1 MLVAV
6 VGGGQLGRMLALAGI
21 PLGHRFRVLDPA
33 PDSPAGQV
41 CEQVVGAYDDP
52 DALARLAEG
61 ADVVTYEFE
70 NVPVA
75 AVAALA
81 ERVPV
86 RPPPAALEATQDR
99 LTEKRMLHD
108 LGIGTAPFAAF
119 GDEATLAA
127 ARAEIGDG
135 DAVLKTRRM
144 GYDGKGQVMLRAGE
158 PSGGVWADLGP
169 PGGSYLL
176 EGFVAFRRELSI
188 VAARDLRG
196 RTVHYPLAENVH
208 RDGILRTSRAP
219 ADVAPDLEAEA
230 RRIVDLVLHR
240 LEHVGVLAIELFET
254 ADGLL
259 ANEVA
264 PRVHNSG
271 HWTIEGAETSQFENH
286 VRAVTGMPL
295 GPTDPIG
302 HSAMVNLIGEV
313 PDPREVAAIPGA
325 HLHLYGKE
333 SRLGRKLGHVTVR
346 SASAERT
353 ESITLKVE
361 ALTAD
366 HR

>member
-21 PLGHRFRVLDPA
+21 PLGHRFRVLDPS

-41 CEQVVGAYDDP
+41 CEQIVGAYDDP
-52 DALARLAEG
+52 EALERLADG

-70 NVPVA
+70 NVPVSA
-75 AVAALA
+75 AAALA

-119 GDEATLAA
+119 EDEASLAG
-127 ARAEIGDG
+127 ARAEIGG

-144 GYDGKGQVMLRAGE
+144 GYDGKGQVVLRAGE
-158 PSGGVWADLGP
+158 PSGAVWDELGP
-169 PGGSYLL
+169 PGGAYLL

-188 VAARDLRG
+188 VAARDLEG
-196 RTVHYPLAENVH
+196 RTVHYPLTENVH
-208 RDGILRTSRAP
+208 REGILRTSRAP

-230 RRIVDLVLHR
+230 RRIADLVLQR

-286 VRAVTGMPL
+286 VRAVTGMAL

-302 HSAMVNLIGEV
+302 YSAMVNLIGDV
-313 PDPREVAAIPGA
+313 PEPREVAAIPGA

-333 SRLGRKLGHVTVR
+333 SRPGRKLGHVTVR
-346 SASAERT
+346 SASAEWT
-353 ESITLKVE
+353 ERLTLKVE

>member
-21 PLGHRFRVLDPA
+21 PLGHRFRVLDPV

-41 CEQVVGAYDDP
+41 CEQIVGAYDDP

-61 ADVVTYEFE
+61 AGVVTYEFE
-70 NVPVA
+70 NVPVN
-75 AVAALA
+75 AVAALT

-86 RPPPAALEATQDR
+86 WPPPAALEATQDR
-99 LTEKRMLHD
+99 LTEKLMLQE

-119 GDEATLAA
+119 GDEASLAA
-127 ARAEIGDG
+127 ARAEIGG
-135 DAVLKTRRM
+135 ADAVLKTRRM
-144 GYDGKGQVMLRAGE
+144 GYDGKGQVVLRAGE
-158 PSGGVWADLGP
+158 PAGAVWDDLGP
-169 PGGSYLL
+169 PGGTYVL

-188 VAARDLRG
+188 VAARDLEG

-208 RDGILRTSRAP
+208 RDGILQTSRAP
-219 ADVAPDLEAEA
+219 ADVTADLEAEA
-230 RRIVDLVLHR
+230 RRIADLMLHR
-240 LEHVGVLAIELFET
+240 LGYVGVLAIELFET

-295 GPTDPIG
+295 GPTEPIG
-302 HSAMVNLIGEV
+302 YSSMVNLIGTV

-333 SRLGRKLGHVTVR
+333 SRPGRKLGHVTVR

-353 ESITLKVE
+353 EDLTLKVE

>member
-41 CEQVVGAYDDP
+41 CEQIVGAYDDP
-52 DALARLAEG
+52 GALGRLVEG
-61 ADVVTYEFE
+61 AGVVTYEFE

-119 GDEATLAA
+119 ADESSLAV
-127 ARAEIGDG
+127 ARAEIGGG

-144 GYDGKGQVMLRAGE
+144 GYDGKGQVVLRAGE
-158 PSGGVWADLGP
+158 PAGAVWGDLGP

-188 VAARDLRG
+188 VAARDLEG

-230 RRIVDLVLHR
+230 RRIADLVLHR
-240 LEHVGVLAIELFET
+240 LEYVGVLAIELFET
-254 ADGLL
+254 ADGLV
-259 ANEVA
+259 ANEMA

-302 HSAMVNLIGEV
+302 YSAMVNLIGTV

-325 HLHLYGKE
+325 HLHLYGKG
-333 SRLGRKLGHVTVR
+333 SRAGRKLGHVTVR

-353 ESITLKVE
+353 ERLTLKVE
-361 ALTAD
+361 ALTTD

>member
-41 CEQVVGAYDDP
+41 CEQIVGAYDDL
-52 DALARLAEG
+52 DALGRLAAG
-61 ADVVTYEFE
+61 ADVLTYEFE
-70 NVPVA
+70 NVPVP

-86 RPPPAALEATQDR
+86 WPPPAALEATQDR
-99 LTEKRMLHD
+99 LTEKRMLQD

-119 GDEATLAA
+119 GDEVSLAA
-127 ARAEIGDG
+127 ARAEIGGG

-144 GYDGKGQVMLRAGE
+144 GYDGKGQVVLRAGE
-158 PSGGVWADLGP
+158 PPGAVWDDLGT
-169 PGGSYLL
+169 PGGSYVL

-188 VAARDLRG
+188 VAARDLEG

-219 ADVAPDLEAEA
+219 ADVTADLEAEA
-230 RRIVDLVLHR
+230 RRIADLVLHW
-240 LEHVGVLAIELFET
+240 LGYVGVLAIELFET
-254 ADGLL
+254 PDRLL

-295 GPTDPIG
+295 GPTEPIG
-302 HSAMVNLIGEV
+302 YSSLVNLIGTV

-333 SRLGRKLGHVTVR
+333 SRPGRKLGHVTVR

-353 ESITLKVE
+353 EDLTLKVE

>member
-1 MLVAV
+1 
-6 VGGGQLGRMLALAGI
+6 
-21 PLGHRFRVLDPA
+21 
-33 PDSPAGQV
+33 
-41 CEQVVGAYDDP
+41 
-52 DALARLAEG
+52 
-61 ADVVTYEFE
+61 
-70 NVPVA
+70 
-75 AVAALA
+75 
-81 ERVPV
+81 
-86 RPPPAALEATQDR
+86 
-99 LTEKRMLHD
+99 
-108 LGIGTAPFAAF
+108 
-119 GDEATLAA
+119 
-127 ARAEIGDG
+127 
-135 DAVLKTRRM
+135 M

-158 PSGGVWADLGP
+158 PAAAVWDDLGP
-169 PGGSYLL
+169 PGGSYVL

-188 VAARDLRG
+188 VAARDLEG

-219 ADVAPDLEAEA
+219 ADVPADLEAEA
-230 RRIVDLVLHR
+230 RRIADLVLHR
-240 LEHVGVLAIELFET
+240 LGYVGVLAIELFET

-295 GPTDPIG
+295 GATDPIG
-302 HSAMVNLIGEV
+302 YSAMVNLIGTV

-333 SRLGRKLGHVTVR
+333 SRPGRKLGHVTVR

-353 ESITLKVE
+353 ERFTLKVE